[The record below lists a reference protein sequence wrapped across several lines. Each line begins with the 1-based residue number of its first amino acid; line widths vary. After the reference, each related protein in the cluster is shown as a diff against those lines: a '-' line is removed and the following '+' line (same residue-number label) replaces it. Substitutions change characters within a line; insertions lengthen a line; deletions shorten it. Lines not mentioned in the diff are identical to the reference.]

1 MTREFEQN
9 IEEVLNQF
17 VRPALIDHMGNLEIT
32 DFDEEDGTL
41 WIMMTGQCAGCPSAD
56 STVENLVAK
65 ELMSRF
71 PEIKQVEIDDGI
83 TDEIYQEAMKL
94 FTHRSEKK

>member
-1 MTREFEQN
+1 MITNEFEQ
-9 IEEVLNQF
+9 ELDQVLDEY
-17 VRPALIDHMGNLEIT
+17 VRPALMTHMGNLEVT

-41 WIMMTGQCAGCPSAD
+41 WIMMTGRCAGCPSAD

-71 PEIKQVEIDDGI
+71 PRIRQIEIDDGI

-94 FTHRSEKK
+94 FTH